1 MSRIYGNIEEVDSE
15 KIKKFFN
22 NRAKKDEEALLV
34 KTEFSDKENVEKR
47 HKEESELLLNK
58 IDFENKKIL
67 EIGCGTGRWA
77 EVFHKKCDSYLGF
90 DYSEDLIE
98 IAKENYNYDNCHFQV
113 LSASQLDTADLLVSA
128 PFDIVII
135 TGVLIYFN
143 DDTIKKMIKDL
154 NSLCASNKTIYIR
167 ETLSFL
173 ETRLTLKDFFSENLE
188 ADYNAIYRTDDE
200 FLDFIKGIDG
210 NITIETG
217 EIFDELKKE
226 NDFELLGPAFPYLY
240 KENDKIRIKIL
251 IKSKKHDLI
260 IEKLNAINKI
270 FANEAKERNCSI
282 QFDIDIYQL
291 L

>member
-67 EIGCGTGRWA
+67 EIGCGIGRWA
-77 EVFHKKCDSYLGF
+77 EVFHDKCDSYLGI

-167 ETLSFL
+167 
-173 ETRLTLKDFFSENLE
+173 
-188 ADYNAIYRTDDE
+188 
-200 FLDFIKGIDG
+200 
-210 NITIETG
+210 
-217 EIFDELKKE
+217 
-226 NDFELLGPAFPYLY
+226 
-240 KENDKIRIKIL
+240 
-251 IKSKKHDLI
+251 
-260 IEKLNAINKI
+260 
-270 FANEAKERNCSI
+270 
-282 QFDIDIYQL
+282 
-291 L
+291 

>member
-1 MSRIYGNIEEVDSE
+1 MSRIYGNIEEIDSE

-47 HKEESELLLNK
+47 QKEESELLLNK

-67 EIGCGTGRWA
+67 EIGCGIGRWA
-77 EVFHKKCDSYLGF
+77 EVFHDKCDSYLGI

-113 LSASQLDTADLLVSA
+113 LSASQLDTADLLVNA

-200 FLDFIKGIDG
+200 FLDFINRIDG

-217 EIFDELKKE
+217 EIFDELKKFTE
-226 NDFELLGPAFPYLY
+226 TGY
-240 KENDKIRIKIL
+240 KYFL
-251 IKSKKHDLI
+251 IKSV
-260 IEKLNAINKI
+260 N
-270 FANEAKERNCSI
+270 
-282 QFDIDIYQL
+282 
-291 L
+291 

>member
-47 HKEESELLLNK
+47 QKEESELLLNK

-67 EIGCGTGRWA
+67 EIGCGIGRWA
-77 EVFHKKCDSYLGF
+77 EVFHDKCDSYLGI

-128 PFDIVII
+128 PFGIVII

-200 FLDFIKGIDG
+200 FLDFINGING
-210 NITIETG
+210 NITIETD
-217 EIFDELKKE
+217 EIFDELKNFTE
-226 NDFELLGPAFPYLY
+226 TGY
-240 KENDKIRIKIL
+240 KYFL
-251 IKSKKHDLI
+251 IKSV
-260 IEKLNAINKI
+260 N
-270 FANEAKERNCSI
+270 
-282 QFDIDIYQL
+282 
-291 L
+291 

>member
-1 MSRIYGNIEEVDSE
+1 MSRIYGNIEEIDSE

-47 HKEESELLLNK
+47 QKEESELLLNK

-67 EIGCGTGRWA
+67 EIGCGIGRWA
-77 EVFHKKCDSYLGF
+77 EVFHDKCDSYLGI

-113 LSASQLDTADLLVSA
+113 LSASQLDTADLLVNA

-200 FLDFIKGIDG
+200 FLDFIKGIYG
-210 NITIETG
+210 NITIETD
-217 EIFDELKKE
+217 EIFDELKNFTE
-226 NDFELLGPAFPYLY
+226 TGY
-240 KENDKIRIKIL
+240 KYFL
-251 IKSKKHDLI
+251 IKSV
-260 IEKLNAINKI
+260 N
-270 FANEAKERNCSI
+270 
-282 QFDIDIYQL
+282 
-291 L
+291 

>member
-1 MSRIYGNIEEVDSE
+1 MSRIYGNIEEIDSE

-47 HKEESELLLNK
+47 QKEESELLLNK
-58 IDFENKKIL
+58 IDFKNKKIL
-67 EIGCGTGRWA
+67 EIGCGIGRWA
-77 EVFHKKCDSYLGF
+77 EVFHDKCDSYLGIA
-90 DYSEDLIE
+90 YSEDLIE

-113 LSASQLDTADLLVSA
+113 LSASQLDTADLLVNA

-200 FLDFIKGIDG
+200 FLDFINGIDG
-210 NITIETG
+210 NITIETD
-217 EIFDELKKE
+217 EIFDELKNFTE
-226 NDFELLGPAFPYLY
+226 TGY
-240 KENDKIRIKIL
+240 KYFL
-251 IKSKKHDLI
+251 IKSV
-260 IEKLNAINKI
+260 N
-270 FANEAKERNCSI
+270 
-282 QFDIDIYQL
+282 
-291 L
+291 

>member
-67 EIGCGTGRWA
+67 EIGCGIGRWA
-77 EVFHKKCDSYLGF
+77 EVFHDKCDSYLGI
-90 DYSEDLIE
+90 DYSENLIE

-113 LSASQLDTADLLVSA
+113 LSASQLDTADLLVCA

-200 FLDFIKGIDG
+200 FLDFINGING
-210 NITIETG
+210 NITIETD
-217 EIFDELKKE
+217 EIFDELKNFTE
-226 NDFELLGPAFPYLY
+226 TGY
-240 KENDKIRIKIL
+240 KYFL
-251 IKSKKHDLI
+251 IKSV
-260 IEKLNAINKI
+260 N
-270 FANEAKERNCSI
+270 
-282 QFDIDIYQL
+282 
-291 L
+291 

>member
-47 HKEESELLLNK
+47 QKEESELLLNK

-67 EIGCGTGRWA
+67 EIGCGIGRWA
-77 EVFHKKCDSYLGF
+77 EVFHDKCDSYLGI

-98 IAKENYNYDNCHFQV
+98 IAK
-113 LSASQLDTADLLVSA
+113 ASE
-128 PFDIVII
+128 
-135 TGVLIYFN
+135 
-143 DDTIKKMIKDL
+143 MIKDL

-217 EIFDELKKE
+217 EIFDELK
-226 NDFELLGPAFPYLY
+226 NF
-240 KENDKIRIKIL
+240 
-251 IKSKKHDLI
+251 
-260 IEKLNAINKI
+260 
-270 FANEAKERNCSI
+270 
-282 QFDIDIYQL
+282 
-291 L
+291 

>member
-1 MSRIYGNIEEVDSE
+1 MSRIYGNIEEIDSE

-47 HKEESELLLNK
+47 QKEESELLLNK

-67 EIGCGTGRWA
+67 EIGCGIGRWA
-77 EVFHKKCDSYLGF
+77 EVFHDKCDSYLGI

-113 LSASQLDTADLLVSA
+113 LSASQLDTADLLVNA

-217 EIFDELKKE
+217 EIFDELKNFNE
-226 NDFELLGPAFPYLY
+226 TGY
-240 KENDKIRIKIL
+240 KYFL
-251 IKSKKHDLI
+251 IKSV
-260 IEKLNAINKI
+260 N
-270 FANEAKERNCSI
+270 
-282 QFDIDIYQL
+282 
-291 L
+291 

>member
-1 MSRIYGNIEEVDSE
+1 MSRIYGNIEEIDSE

-47 HKEESELLLNK
+47 QKEESELLLNK

-67 EIGCGTGRWA
+67 EIGCGIGRWA
-77 EVFHKKCDSYLGF
+77 EVFHDKCDSYLGI

-113 LSASQLDTADLLVSA
+113 LSASQLDTSDLLVSA

-200 FLDFIKGIDG
+200 FLDFIKGING
-210 NITIETG
+210 NITIETD
-217 EIFDELKKE
+217 EIFDELKNFTE
-226 NDFELLGPAFPYLY
+226 TGY
-240 KENDKIRIKIL
+240 KYFL
-251 IKSKKHDLI
+251 IKSV
-260 IEKLNAINKI
+260 N
-270 FANEAKERNCSI
+270 
-282 QFDIDIYQL
+282 
-291 L
+291 

>member
-1 MSRIYGNIEEVDSE
+1 MSRIYGNIEEIDSE

-47 HKEESELLLNK
+47 QKEESELLLNK

-67 EIGCGTGRWA
+67 EIGCGIGRWA
-77 EVFHKKCDSYLGF
+77 EVFHDKCDSYLGI

-113 LSASQLDTADLLVSA
+113 LSASQLDTADLLVNA

-173 ETRLTLKDFFSENLE
+173 ETILTLKDFFSENLE

-200 FLDFIKGIDG
+200 FLDFINRIDG

-217 EIFDELKKE
+217 KIFDELKNFTE
-226 NDFELLGPAFPYLY
+226 TGY
-240 KENDKIRIKIL
+240 KYFL
-251 IKSKKHDLI
+251 IKSV
-260 IEKLNAINKI
+260 N
-270 FANEAKERNCSI
+270 
-282 QFDIDIYQL
+282 
-291 L
+291 